1 MKRGFTLVEL
11 VLVLLVI
18 ALTTHL
24 AVREVS
30 HVRDAKLVKAADRQL
45 DDIRSAALAFLSDTG
60 RSVVVTNG
68 TLSELWNRPKDVPEY
83 RVIPATAAN
92 IVAGADPQL
101 ANANILVPTGWRGP
115 YLRLPFGK
123 TRLLDPWGNPIET
136 KDAAGLRR
144 IEVTNGIYAA
154 SASHYG
160 PKGNGSAVR
169 TISLLP
175 NRGDGCSLTVWAT
188 GPSLSGDVKL
198 AWYGPAEG
206 MITGGVATVSAN
218 TQHRFEGLVP
228 GERIV
233 TAEKAG
239 ASEPVVRIVDLRPG
253 DNVLEV
259 VIP

>member
-30 HVRDAKLVKAADRQL
+30 HIRDAKLVKAADRQL
-45 DDIRSAALAFLSDTG
+45 DDIRTAAMAFLSDTG

-68 TLSELWNRPKDVPEY
+68 TLSELWDRPRDIPEY

-101 ANANILVPTGWRGP
+101 ANASVLVPTGWRGP
-115 YLRLPFGK
+115 YLRLPFGR
-123 TRLLDPWGNPIET
+123 TRLLDPWGNPVEAE
-136 KDAAGLRR
+136 DAAGLRR

-154 SASHYG
+154 SVSHYG
-160 PKGNGSAVR
+160 PKGLAGAVR

-175 NRGDGCSLTVWAT
+175 DRGSGCSLTVWAT
-188 GPSLSGDVKL
+188 GPSLSGDVRL

-206 MITGGVATVSAN
+206 MITGAVATVSAN
-218 TQHRFEGLVP
+218 AQHRFEGLVP

-233 TAEKAG
+233 AAAKAG
-239 ASEPVVRIVDLRPG
+239 ASESVVRIVDLKPG